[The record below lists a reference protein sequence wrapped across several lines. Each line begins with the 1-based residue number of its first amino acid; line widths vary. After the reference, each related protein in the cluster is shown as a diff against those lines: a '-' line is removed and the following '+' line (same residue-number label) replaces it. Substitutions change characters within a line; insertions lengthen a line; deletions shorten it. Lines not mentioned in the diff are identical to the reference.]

1 MTVSLTS
8 CPAVRRRG
16 PPPTSTHRPY
26 GEGHHRTRELGHL
39 WREGA
44 PGAARPQDR
53 HHLQRPT
60 PWPSRRWPP
69 GSPEA
74 SGDEWLH
81 RASNRWPRFVV
92 VYGRWPGPTLP
103 RLSATA
109 RSAGMRLRSTLV
121 IRRTCRAPRCELLA
135 PRSFVVA
142 GAGQW
147 SAAVEWSRSLP
158 VALLYLRAVRLP
170 ARLVRPWVLSFRFS
184 GGFAGPGE
192 SITGWLTRPYDALAL
207 LGVQGLPQA
216 STAVVSRALARSAGI
231 KRCVR

>member
-1 MTVSLTS
+1 MAVSLTS
-8 CPAVRRRG
+8 CPVVRRRG
-16 PPPTSTHRPY
+16 PPPTSAHRPF
-26 GEGHHRTRELGHL
+26 GEGHHRTRGQGPL

-44 PGAARPQDR
+44 PGAGRPQDR

-60 PWPSRRWPP
+60 SWPSRCWPP

-121 IRRTCRAPRCELLA
+121 VRRTCRTLDANYR
-135 PRSFVVA
+135 RS
-142 GAGQW
+142 GRW
-147 SAAVEWSRSLP
+147 WSRVQVPGLSGVGWAALRWPIATAGRLIRRRRGGPQCSL
-158 VALLYLRAVRLP
+158 A
-170 ARLVRPWVLSFRFS
+170 S
-184 GGFAGPGE
+184 GF
-192 SITGWLTRPYDALAL
+192 
-207 LGVQGLPQA
+207 LG
-216 STAVVSRALARSAGI
+216 R
-231 KRCVR
+231 